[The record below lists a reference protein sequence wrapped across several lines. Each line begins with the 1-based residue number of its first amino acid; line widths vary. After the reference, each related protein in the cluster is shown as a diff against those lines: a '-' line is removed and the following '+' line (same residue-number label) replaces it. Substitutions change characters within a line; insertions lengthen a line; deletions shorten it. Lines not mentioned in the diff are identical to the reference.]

1 MDGMML
7 RSTLEQ
13 GGPFFS
19 LTRCLQARANYAGLL
34 VNQTNPSAG
43 EAFIAL
49 FLHLYIS
56 TCGVSAPFQMV
67 F

>member
-1 MDGMML
+1 MML

-19 LTRCLQARANYAGLL
+19 LTRCLQARASYVGLL

-43 EAFIAL
+43 EAFIRSL
-49 FLHLYIS
+49 S
-56 TCGVSAPFQMV
+56 PFV
-67 F
+67 Y